1 MENNQMDNS
10 FATTPYIIDVT
21 DANLRDIL
29 ETAQTKPVVFDF
41 WAEWCSHCKT
51 LLPILE
57 KLAHEYQG
65 QFILA
70 KVDCDKQPAVASQFG
85 IRSLPTVYLFKN
97 GEPID
102 GFQGALPESEIRE
115 KLLQILP
122 QQDEVKLEQAIQLL
136 GEGKHQEAIPVLQEA
151 LVLSQNAS
159 DIALLLAETYIVIHN
174 MEEAEAILNS
184 IPLQDRDSRWQGL
197 TAQIELSR
205 QAADSPE
212 IQQLQREMS
221 NEPENAELAV
231 KLALQLHQVNR
242 NEEALSLLM
251 RFLRTD
257 LGAANGSARK
267 TLTDIIAA
275 LGSGDPLAAQ
285 YRRQL
290 YALLY

>member
-1 MENNQMDNS
+1 MENNQTDTS
-10 FATTPYIIDVT
+10 FANMSYIIDVT
-21 DANLRDIL
+21 DANLHDIL
-29 ETAQTKPVVFDF
+29 EAAQTKPVVFDF

-151 LVLSQNAS
+151 LVLSKNAS
-159 DIALLLAETYIVIHN
+159 DIALLLAETYLVTHHIDDS
-174 MEEAEAILNS
+174 EAILNS

-197 TAQIELSR
+197 IAQIELHR

-221 NEPENAELAV
+221 NEPENAELAI
-231 KLALQLHQVNR
+231 KLALQLHQVSR

-251 RFLRTD
+251 RFLRKD
-257 LGAANGSARK
+257 LGIANGNVRK
-267 TLTDIIAA
+267 TLMDIVTA
-275 LGSGDPLAAQ
+275 LGNTDSLASQ